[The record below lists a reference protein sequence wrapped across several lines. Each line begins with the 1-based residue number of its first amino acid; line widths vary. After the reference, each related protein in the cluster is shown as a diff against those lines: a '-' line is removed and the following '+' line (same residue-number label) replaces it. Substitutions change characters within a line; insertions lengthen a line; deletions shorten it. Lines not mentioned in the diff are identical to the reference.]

1 MEETPGLGVEPMPC
15 KWDEVACRAAGFP
28 ARKDY
33 FIYYYSF
40 MRPGFRDFY
49 FDDTTAYQVEIIDT
63 WEMTIT
69 DGGVHKGKFRVKLP
83 GKEYMAVRLR
93 VAK

>member
-1 MEETPGLGVEPMPC
+1 
-15 KWDEVACRAAGFP
+15 
-28 ARKDY
+28 
-33 FIYYYSF
+33 
-40 MRPGFRDFY
+40 
-49 FDDTTAYQVEIIDT
+49 
-63 WEMTIT
+63 MTVT